1 MPLPSGLKKLFLLI
15 RFFLSYFTQI
25 DLFFAMIKW
34 IRTIF
39 SSKQTED
46 NTDFMKPEV
55 QKTKKQYKKHE

>member
-1 MPLPSGLKKLFLLI
+1 
-15 RFFLSYFTQI
+15 
-25 DLFFAMIKW
+25 MIKW

-55 QKTKKQYKKHE
+55 LNTKKQYKKA